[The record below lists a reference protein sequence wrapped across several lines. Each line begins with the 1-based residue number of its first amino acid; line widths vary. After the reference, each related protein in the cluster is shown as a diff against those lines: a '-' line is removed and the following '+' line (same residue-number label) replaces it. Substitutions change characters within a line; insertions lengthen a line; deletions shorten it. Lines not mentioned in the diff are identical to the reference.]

1 VSARRD
7 IDPHTPGA
15 GDENDD
21 PTGVRALLS
30 ALPDPGP
37 MPPELI
43 RRISDS
49 LAAEQ
54 GAHDGRALHSGSTD
68 GYAPVT
74 GPSRVTTDPSPVPGA
89 AAGARSE
96 ADETPGDR
104 AAGDGA
110 DDGATIHPFRPH
122 RAEPDGHRTALRRLP
137 AIAIAASVVV
147 LAGAMVLGLVMSR
160 GGLAGSDSMDVA
172 ATMSGADARPE
183 GQSQAGGAADSAES
197 SEAAESMESSESGPS
212 MDSDAGAALAAS
224 PVSFYSSGAV
234 ITTANL
240 VGHAKA
246 VRGGSTG
253 VVDQASEAVM
263 TASPVGTPDGA
274 ADCIAVLLDLPSAQ
288 VTGLLTAVDFV
299 RYDGTDAA
307 LIVVRDPLE
316 GSPSGDQ
323 TGPGAVGAEASTAY
337 LVPVDC
343 GEGRAW
349 TLRPPVRL
357 DP

>member
-1 VSARRD
+1 
-7 IDPHTPGA
+7 
-15 GDENDD
+15 
-21 PTGVRALLS
+21 
-30 ALPDPGP
+30 
-37 MPPELI
+37 
-43 RRISDS
+43 
-49 LAAEQ
+49 
-54 GAHDGRALHSGSTD
+54 
-68 GYAPVT
+68 
-74 GPSRVTTDPSPVPGA
+74 
-89 AAGARSE
+89 
-96 ADETPGDR
+96 
-104 AAGDGA
+104 
-110 DDGATIHPFRPH
+110 
-122 RAEPDGHRTALRRLP
+122 LP

-160 GGLAGSDSMDVA
+160 GGLSGSDSMDVA
-172 ATMSGADARPE
+172 ATMNGADARPE
-183 GQSQAGGAADSAES
+183 GQSQAGGAAEDSA
-197 SEAAESMESSESGPS
+197 ESSESGPS
-212 MDSDAGAALAAS
+212 MESDAGAALAAS

-246 VRGGSTG
+246 LRGGSTG

-274 ADCIAVLLDLPSAQ
+274 ADCIAVLLELPSAQ

-299 RYDGTDAA
+299 RYDGSDAA

-323 TGPGAVGAEASTAY
+323 TGSGAVGAEASTAY